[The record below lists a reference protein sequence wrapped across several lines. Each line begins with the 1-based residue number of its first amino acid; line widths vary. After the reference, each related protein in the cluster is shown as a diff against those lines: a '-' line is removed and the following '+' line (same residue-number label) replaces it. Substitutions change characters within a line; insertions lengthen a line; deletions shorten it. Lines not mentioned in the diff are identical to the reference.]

1 MVCVWYAQVDISYGE
16 VKLDDDGGIADAFE
30 EGVYLEDYGIV
41 DKLRELLNEWE
52 SFIAQEESIRESV
65 EDIFDE
71 VQSED
76 EEDVEL

>member
-1 MVCVWYAQVDISYGE
+1 M
-16 VKLDDDGGIADAFE
+16 
-30 EGVYLEDYGIV
+30 
-41 DKLRELLNEWE
+41 NEWE
-52 SFIAQEESIRESV
+52 SFIAQEESIRESI